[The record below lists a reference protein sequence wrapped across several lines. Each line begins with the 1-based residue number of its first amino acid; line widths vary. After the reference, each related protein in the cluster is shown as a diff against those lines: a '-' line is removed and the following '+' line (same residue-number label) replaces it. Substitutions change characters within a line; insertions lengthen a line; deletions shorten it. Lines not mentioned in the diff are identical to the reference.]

1 MRGDGNER
9 LRSRLLTSLVQ
20 GDSLGCAER
29 VSASAAV
36 VAVGRVI
43 SQNHC
48 ENTCGEETI
57 KKFAIF
63 VMMGGMVVGGSAFAD
78 TCSNQTISNKTL
90 HQLEVTAGTCILNL
104 VTVHGGLTVD
114 GGAHLQL
121 TNSTVDGGIN
131 VQPNGELD
139 LQATTNGAGQPI
151 PGSSTVNGG
160 IVVNTPF
167 DLDLRDSKIN
177 GGVSIAGPKTVGGS
191 LSLCNLEIRG
201 GVTLT
206 NVTTSPG
213 VDIGAVIL
221 GIIPCSGST
230 IDGSVTIDHSVA
242 FAVSN
247 TTISGSLR
255 CINGGVVTN
264 HTGDNITGSNSCF

>member
-1 MRGDGNER
+1 M
-9 LRSRLLTSLVQ
+9 
-20 GDSLGCAER
+20 
-29 VSASAAV
+29 
-36 VAVGRVI
+36 
-43 SQNHC
+43 
-48 ENTCGEETI
+48 
-57 KKFAIF
+57 KKLAI
-63 VMMGGMVVGGSAFAD
+63 VMMMGGMVVGGGSAFAD
-78 TCSNQTISNKTL
+78 TCSNQTISSKTL
-90 HQLEVTAGTCILNL
+90 HQLEVTPGTCILDH
-104 VTVHGGLTVD
+104 VTVHGGLVIDTN
-114 GGAHLQL
+114 AHLQL
-121 TNSTVDGGIN
+121 TNSTVDGGIS
-131 VQPNGELD
+131 VQPGGELD

-151 PGSSTVNGG
+151 PGSSTINGG

-177 GGVSIAGPKTVGGS
+177 GGVSIAGPKTVAGS
-191 LSLCNLEIRG
+191 LSLCNLEISG

-213 VDIGAVIL
+213 VDIGAAIF